1 MTDLNGPEWLSSN
14 DLKEKNGF
22 EDRKFMEG
30 TMKHIT
36 EAETL
41 EEIRKLRNMSKEEY
55 EKYKK
60 EKQQKNNDL
69 EPTKKIPTKTIYTE
83 TEES

>member
-1 MTDLNGPEWLSSN
+1 
-14 DLKEKNGF
+14 
-22 EDRKFMEG
+22 
-30 TMKHIT
+30 MKHIT

>member
-1 MTDLNGPEWLSSN
+1 M
-14 DLKEKNGF
+14 
-22 EDRKFMEG
+22 R
-30 TMKHIT
+30 HIT

-60 EKQQKNNDL
+60 RNTTKEDKQRVELTNEAENALWEKMLDKQK
-69 EPTKKIPTKTIYTE
+69 
-83 TEES
+83 